1 MISLLADD
9 IERYSSSAEDLET
22 IACFYHFQEIG
33 DVQRHIHQP
42 IVDLRV
48 SGQPA
53 QSALE

>member
-33 DVQRHIHQP
+33 DVQRNIHQP

-53 QSALE
+53 QLALE